1 MKINIWVL
9 VAIIVL
15 SIIPAGVQAQ
25 SDDGLVAEWHFDEG
39 SGSVLVDSSGNGND
53 GVIYGATWV
62 EGKYGYGLLFNGVD
76 NYVEVPHSTSL
87 DITNAITIEAWVKM
101 NSMKDMAIVGKEYNQ
116 YGFVYGMGWL
126 TPGGKPPR
134 KFIGRTATGGSTNEV
149 GYIWSPAFEQFYHLT
164 FTYDNSF
171 MKLYID
177 GVKVAS
183 LKQSGSFN
191 SNDKSLIIG
200 MRSGN
205 NDLYFNGIIDE
216 VSIYKRAL
224 SAEEIKTRYEQG
236 PDALALT
243 KTATPQSIK
252 QGQTTTITLTVKNTG
267 TTEIKDIEIADT
279 IPSYLTF
286 IDGETSKRYDSL
298 APKDTRQF
306 YYTLQL
312 NDAGTFNLEPAIA
325 TYADDRGNYN
335 TVKSKPASIE
345 VIRSI
350 IENSAPTPKP
360 MNGNA
365 QTASV
370 HLHGE
375 KTDVV
380 MGEDILLKLAAV
392 NLITKPTMHVQ
403 VIITPPSGMSVT
415 SSEFVQS
422 GAGLFTAS
430 YEIEPGVGRDIEVR
444 MRSNQVGDF
453 VVNGRIVYYFGGDMD
468 DAEDHT
474 LTLPI
479 TVRAGA
485 EAGVGAGVERTTGT
499 SGSEGSSTPGFAAVV
514 AVIGLLAV
522 YLRRKRI

>member
-1 MKINIWVL
+1 
-9 VAIIVL
+9 
-15 SIIPAGVQAQ
+15 
-25 SDDGLVAEWHFDEG
+25 
-39 SGSVLVDSSGNGND
+39 
-53 GVIYGATWV
+53 
-62 EGKYGYGLLFNGVD
+62 
-76 NYVEVPHSTSL
+76 
-87 DITNAITIEAWVKM
+87 M
-101 NSMKDMAIVGKEYNQ
+101 NSMKDMVIVGKEYNR
-116 YGFVYGMGWL
+116 YGFLYGMGWL
-126 TPGGKPPR
+126 TPGGEPPR
-134 KFIGRTATGGSTNEV
+134 KFVGRTATGGSTNQVE
-149 GYIWSPAFEQFYHLT
+149 YIWSPALEQFYHLT
-164 FTYDNSF
+164 FTYDSSF

-177 GVKVAS
+177 GVEVAS
-183 LKQSGSFN
+183 VKQSGSFN

-205 NDLYFNGIIDE
+205 NDIYFSGIIDE
-216 VSIYKRAL
+216 VCIYNRAL
-224 SAEEIKTRYEQG
+224 IIEEIKEHYESG
-236 PDALALT
+236 PTALSIT
-243 KTATPQSIK
+243 KTATPNSIK

-267 TTEIKDIEIADT
+267 STEISDIEIADT

-286 IDGETSKRYDSL
+286 IDGENSKRYDSL
-298 APKDTRQF
+298 APKDTRQIF
-306 YYTLQL
+306 YTLQL
-312 NDAGTFNLEPAIA
+312 NDAGTFNFEPAIA
-325 TYADDRGNYN
+325 TYADDKGNYN
-335 TVKSKPASIE
+335 TVKSKPESIE

-350 IENSAPTPKP
+350 IENSAPTLKP
-360 MNGNA
+360 TNDNV

-444 MRSNQVGDF
+444 MRSNQIGDF
-453 VVNGRIVYYFGGDMD
+453 IVNGRIVYYFGDDMD

-479 TVRAGA
+479 KVRAGA
-485 EAGVGAGVERTTGT
+485 EPTDSSSESKESNAPGFGSTFAAAGV
-499 SGSEGSSTPGFAAVV
+499 FLV
-514 AVIGLLAV
+514 ALLIKRRR
-522 YLRRKRI
+522 LR

>member
-1 MKINIWVL
+1 M
-9 VAIIVL
+9 
-15 SIIPAGVQAQ
+15 
-25 SDDGLVAEWHFDEG
+25 
-39 SGSVLVDSSGNGND
+39 SG
-53 GVIYGATWV
+53 ACW
-62 EGKYGYGLLFNGVD
+62 
-76 NYVEVPHSTSL
+76 
-87 DITNAITIEAWVKM
+87 
-101 NSMKDMAIVGKEYNQ
+101 
-116 YGFVYGMGWL
+116 
-126 TPGGKPPR
+126 R
-134 KFIGRTATGGSTNEV
+134 
-149 GYIWSPAFEQFYHLT
+149 
-164 FTYDNSF
+164 
-171 MKLYID
+171 
-177 GVKVAS
+177 
-183 LKQSGSFN
+183 
-191 SNDKSLIIG
+191 
-200 MRSGN
+200 
-205 NDLYFNGIIDE
+205 
-216 VSIYKRAL
+216 
-224 SAEEIKTRYEQG
+224 
-236 PDALALT
+236 

-252 QGQTTTITLTVKNTG
+252 QNQTATITLTVKNTG
-267 TTEIKDIEIADT
+267 STELKDIEIADT

-286 IDGETSKRYDSL
+286 TDGETSKIYDSL
-298 APKDTRQF
+298 APKDTRQIS
-306 YYTLQL
+306 YTLQF

-325 TYADDRGNYN
+325 TYADDKGNYN

-350 IENSAPTPKP
+350 IENSATTPKP
-360 MNGNA
+360 TNGNV
-365 QTASV
+365 QSASV

-453 VVNGRIVYYFGGDMD
+453 VVNGRIVYYFGDDMD
-468 DAEDHT
+468 NAEDHT

-485 EAGVGAGVERTTGT
+485 EPDAESIENPAE
-499 SGSEGSSTPGFAAVV
+499 SSSESDEPKTPGFAAVF

-522 YLRRKRI
+522 YLRRKI